1 MYIVSIC
8 SCVGEEWELSAVF
21 WFFFPCPAT
30 VMIVVYLLFSDKRPN
45 DTLWFSYNYPRW
57 LPTALCIVFYRTLL
71 TKNCLHLCWPFST
84 GSALS
89 VCNDRVS
96 LPDWRV
102 LRFRFVYQLI
112 KRRKATGRAIGA
124 DSRHKPS
131 ANTTESSMY
140 CTFHTHS
147 FRTYRCV
154 VLSTRCKPGRLQTN
168 Y

>member
-8 SCVGEEWELSAVF
+8 SCVGEEWELSAVYC
-21 WFFFPCPAT
+21 FFL
-30 VMIVVYLLFSDKRPN
+30 IVVYLLFSDKRPN

-71 TKNCLHLCWPFST
+71 TKNCLHLCGPFST
-84 GSALS
+84 GAALC

-112 KRRKATGRAIGA
+112 KRRKATSQAIGA

-131 ANTTESSMY
+131 ANTTESSTCMY